1 MSDILC
7 VVQHRI
13 RRKVSLYIPTHHH
26 SLHSLHKLNIV
37 TFIKTYIPKEPE
49 DGKVCERS
57 TSWQLDKEF
66 LFLDILSGL
75 SLCSS
80 EYHYSVGLG
89 AGSGSTHDQ
98 ENFEEK
104 LILGEPVEQ
113 GKQTYGG

>member
-1 MSDILC
+1 MLC
-7 VVQHRI
+7 SIELGGKSLSISTSQHTTTR
-13 RRKVSLYIPTHHH
+13 S
-26 SLHSLHKLNIV
+26 SLHKLNIV